1 MGADVAD
8 EARRAVLKAG
18 LAGAGAALVAGP
30 RDARAGAPPREA
42 GVSEGRRTLELP
54 GFVDLQVNGF
64 AGVDFGD
71 PALTTEGLLGAVEA
85 IGATGVTRFLP
96 TLITSSLET
105 FSTCARTIAR
115 TSHPAIAGIHME
127 GPYISPED
135 GYRGAHS
142 RAFVRGADVDD
153 FRRRQDAAE
162 GRIRLV
168 TVAPEAPAALPLVE
182 HLVASRIRVAIGHT
196 GASPS
201 QIADAVSAGATLSTH
216 LGNGCPAT
224 IPRHPNVIWEQ
235 LAEDRL
241 LASFIVDGH
250 HLPPATVKA
259 MVRAKTPARSILVTD
274 AIAAAGMPPGRYT
287 LGGQEVELSATG
299 RVGVPGA
306 SNLAGSALRL
316 DVAIGNTVRFTG
328 LPLEEVVPMAS
339 ARPAEYLGVPTA
351 GKVVAEWDPPAFAL
365 RVVRVVR

>member
-1 MGADVAD
+1 MAGTGA
-8 EARRAVLKAG
+8 R
-18 LAGAGAALVAGP
+18 
-30 RDARAGAPPREA
+30 
-42 GVSEGRRTLELP
+42 RRTLELP
-54 GFVDLQVNGF
+54 GLVDLQVNGF

-71 PALTTEGLLGAVEA
+71 PALTPEGVLRAVEA

-105 FSTCARTIAR
+105 FTACARTIAG

-142 RAFVRGADVDD
+142 RAFVRGADLDD
-153 FRRRQDAAE
+153 FHRRQDAAD

-168 TVAPEAPAALPLVE
+168 TLAPETPGALPLVE
-182 HLVASRIRVAIGHT
+182 RLVAGGVRVAIGHT
-196 GASPS
+196 AASGP
-201 QIADAVSAGATLSTH
+201 QVADAVSAGATLSTH
-216 LGNGCPAT
+216 LGNGCPSL

-259 MVRAKTPARSILVTD
+259 MIRAKTPSRSLLVTD

-287 LGGQEVELSATG
+287 FVG
-299 RVGVPGA
+299 REPPRQVG
-306 SNLAGSALRL
+306 
-316 DVAIGNTVRFTG
+316 
-328 LPLEEVVPMAS
+328 
-339 ARPAEYLGVPTA
+339 
-351 GKVVAEWDPPAFAL
+351 
-365 RVVRVVR
+365 